1 MYIEYNDYVTYY
13 GKRVCFQDFNRLS
26 IEACRK
32 LDNHTTGADGVKKLR
47 HAFPV
52 DADDA
57 QAVKRCAAKII
68 HTMHQIQQAEAT
80 MASGRGYESTEHG
93 MRGKVISSVSAGN
106 ESISYSTGGS
116 AGESVIDLAVRDK
129 HTRDK
134 LISDIVREGL
144 SGVADANG
152 VNLLYMGPYPR
163 RYLC

>member
-1 MYIEYNDYVTYY
+1 MYISYEEYSELYDGMDSMQFNHFSFDAF
-13 GKRVCFQDFNRLS
+13 RVMDR
-26 IEACRK
+26 
-32 LDNHTTGADGVKKLR
+32 HTTGVDNVRKLKSY
-47 HAFPV
+47 FPT
-52 DADDA
+52 DESDA